1 MFQTVGHMGIEKY
14 AEAME
19 IPLFRMETIGK
30 SKQTTK
36 MYEPK
41 SEDDEV
47 EDLYRLIEN
56 VKKEVNFEAV
66 AVGAI
71 LSDYQRIRVENV

>member
-19 IPLFRMETIGK
+19 IPLFRMETTGK

-36 MYEPK
+36 MYEPT
-41 SEDDEV
+41 SENDEV
-47 EDLYRLIEN
+47 EDLYRLLENIKKKIEL
-56 VKKEVNFEAV
+56 EAV

-71 LSDYQRIRVENV
+71 LSDYQRIRCENV